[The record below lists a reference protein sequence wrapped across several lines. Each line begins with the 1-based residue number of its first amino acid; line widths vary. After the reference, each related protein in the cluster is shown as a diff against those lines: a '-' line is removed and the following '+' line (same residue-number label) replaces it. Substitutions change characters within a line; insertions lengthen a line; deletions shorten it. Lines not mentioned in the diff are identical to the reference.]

1 MECGKKLLGGASEE
15 DLFPRTAELA
25 LLFPPSPCLEADVMA
40 GAKAAI
46 LEHIGKVFYPVSED
60 V

>member
-40 GAKAAI
+40 GATAAI
-46 LEHIGKVFYPVSED
+46 L
-60 V
+60 